1 MESIMA
7 KAPEVGDRIVHH
19 EPGFDRTNEGV
30 VEQLLS
36 MQFTYRTDND
46 LTRFCL
52 YKEDWRKVNG

>member
-1 MESIMA
+1 MA